1 MSWSR
6 SNLLADSVL
15 LVVTLFWGATFV
27 LVQDAVDR
35 VPVFTFL
42 GVRFLIAAFLLCLVQ
57 RLRGGSFRTLD
68 KKTFAN
74 GVILGIWLFGG
85 YAFQTFGLTMTTP
98 AKAGFITGLSVV
110 LVPVFSYFLLKHK
123 IDRFMIAGIVL
134 ATVGLGLLSLN
145 RQLAINPGDLLV
157 FFCAISFA
165 LQITLTGKYVETGN
179 SLNLAILQILTVGVL
194 SMVSAFL
201 FEPWKTGFQTD
212 VLLDPEVIAA
222 YVVCSVFAT
231 AFAFLA
237 QTYFQQYTTTTHTA
251 LIFSCEPVFAAIT
264 SWLWTHEQFTPKTLT
279 GCLLILLGMLVSECF
294 GFLFKQNQPGDSG
307 QS

>member
-6 SNLLADSVL
+6 SSLLADTVL
-15 LVVTLFWGATFV
+15 FIVTLFWGTTFV
-27 LVQDAVDR
+27 LVQDAVDK

-42 GVRFLIAAFLLCLVQ
+42 GVRFLIATLLLWFVQ
-57 RLRGGSFRTLD
+57 RVRGGSLRTID
-68 KKTFAN
+68 RKTFAN

-85 YAFQTFGLTMTTP
+85 YAFQTFGLTLTTP

-110 LVPVFSYFLLKHK
+110 LVPLFSYFLLKHK
-123 IDRFMIAGIVL
+123 IDRFIIAGILL

-145 RQLAINPGDLLV
+145 RNLSINPGDVLV
-157 FFCAISFA
+157 FFCAIAFA
-165 LQITLTGKYVETGN
+165 LQITLTGKYVNAVN
-179 SLNLAILQILTVGVL
+179 SMNLTIIQILTVGVL
-194 SMVSAFL
+194 SMLSALL
-201 FEPWKTGFQTD
+201 FEPWKTGFQMV
-212 VLLDPEVIAA
+212 VLLNPEVITA
-222 YVVCSVFAT
+222 YLVCSVFAT

-279 GCLLILLGMLVSECF
+279 GCVFILVGMLVSEFF
-294 GFLFKQNQPGDSG
+294 GLFFKQQQPSDSG